1 MKAFFVLKNNPLS
14 NNLEDAIHARLTP
27 LFRDALAERVFSGAS
42 VLVAGVAGALFEAA
56 YGALSFS
63 PQAAP
68 VTPGT
73 WFDLASLTK
82 PIVTASLTM
91 VAVSQGWLQLDAP
104 LEQLLAHRSVPPD
117 KGAITLRQILNHCS
131 GLPAYQPYYQQLNDI
146 AAADRRETLLTW
158 ILQEPLIAPPQTICA
173 YSDLGFM
180 LLTEVIEHTLAMPLD
195 FAAHRFLFEPAG
207 IEELRFL
214 PVACNAAPEPSAVAW
229 WTASRLPAPIYSGES
244 RDEAAFPVTGGP
256 PPPSLPSTPEVERN
270 HDSAVLPQT
279 ALNDETDGVARLQFA
294 QTEWCPWRLRLLD
307 GEVHDENTFAL
318 GGVAGHAGLFG
329 TARAVHRWLAEL
341 WAVHDGLANSPWI
354 DASVIR
360 AFWQRQNLVASSTWA
375 LGFDTPS
382 ATASSTGECLST
394 HSVGHF
400 GFTGTSF
407 WLDLDQKVL
416 IILLTNRIHPSRHN
430 QAIKAFRPQFHNII
444 MDTLYAQ

>member
-1 MKAFFVLKNNPLS
+1 MKAFFVPKSNPLS
-14 NNLEDAIHARLTP
+14 NNLANAIHSRLTP

-56 YGALSFS
+56 YGAVSFA
-63 PQAAP
+63 PEAAP

-91 VAVSQGWLQLDAP
+91 AAVSQGWMQLDAP

-131 GLPAYQPYYQQLNDI
+131 GLPAYQPYYRQLNEI
-146 AAADRRETLLTW
+146 AAADRRETLLNW
-158 ILQEPLIAPPQTICA
+158 VLQEPLFAPPQTVCA

-180 LLTEVIEHTLAMPLD
+180 LLTEILEHTLAMPLD
-195 FAAHRFLFEPAG
+195 SAAYRFLFEPVG
-207 IEELRFL
+207 IEELRFF
-214 PVACNAAPEPSAVAW
+214 PEFGRDSGSAA
-229 WTASRLPAPIYSGES
+229 
-244 RDEAAFPVTGGP
+244 
-256 PPPSLPSTPEVERN
+256 
-270 HDSAVLPQT
+270 LPQT
-279 ALNDETDGVARLQFA
+279 TLSHQADGAARPQFA

-307 GEVHDENTFAL
+307 GEVHDENTFTL

-329 TARAVHRWLAEL
+329 TARAVHRWLAQL
-341 WAVHDGLANSPWI
+341 WAIHDGLTSSPWI
-354 DASVIR
+354 GSSVIR
-360 AFWQRQNLVASSTWA
+360 AFWQRQNLVAGSTWA

-382 ATASSTGECLST
+382 ATGSSTGGYLST
-394 HSVGHF
+394 HSVGHL

-407 WLDLDQKVL
+407 WLDLDQEVM
-416 IILLTNRIHPSRHN
+416 IILLANRIHPNRNN
-430 QAIKAFRPQFHNII
+430 QAIKAFRPHFHNII